1 MTCVVV
7 LACTC
12 HISRTLI
19 GGDYVCECS
28 NPWFPAK
35 IQMKALHCGAIAFL
49 GGWYRRP
56 LKI

>member
-1 MTCVVV
+1 MTCVIV

-12 HISRTLI
+12 HICRTLI

-49 GGWYRRP
+49 GAGTAA
-56 LKI
+56 L